1 MKVGDLV
8 KTTRGYIVIVLHEHI
23 IEGKLKYVDV
33 MYDNGY
39 ISIGDQLLHFSEVI
53 SESR

>member
-8 KTTRGYIVIVLHEHI
+8 KTMRGYLVIVLHEHI
-23 IEGKLKYVDV
+23 IKDKLKYVDI

-39 ISIGDQLLHFSEVI
+39 ISHGLQLEFISEVI

>member
-1 MKVGDLV
+1 MGDLV
-8 KTTRGYIVIVLHEHI
+8 KTTRGYLVIVLHEHI
-23 IEGKLKYVDV
+23 IKGKLKYVDI

-39 ISIGDQLLHFSEVI
+39 ISPGLQLQFISEVI

>member
-8 KTTRGYIVIVLHEHI
+8 RTTRGYLVIVLREHI
-23 IEGKLKYVDV
+23 IKGKLKYVDI

-39 ISIGDQLLHFSEVI
+39 ISPGLQLEFISEVI
-53 SESR
+53 SESG